1 MENGVAAETRPRG
14 HGAARRRRGLTWFL
28 ALAALLH
35 VPLTPIGA
43 LIGLLA
49 LIRPPAE
56 EPPPETL
63 NAIPVSLLSDEELA
77 ALGVTNDPPPAE
89 PAVAPAPAPGEAAV
103 VPEVPKPKPKPKP
116 KPVEAPDGG
125 IPEAADGGRPEPPKK
140 PKPLAEAGDGGAPK
154 GEPKKPAGGDPLA
167 LAGKAA
173 SVADPNANIR
183 LLILNDHIRP
193 LPIAP
198 RLGKLIARLPQWA
211 SFFGPTSLDP
221 IRDIDRMYLAGPQFR
236 ASGDVVAVIEYAVS
250 QATMRQAIDAIV
262 ARPPPGEWLDEKMPV
277 ARARADR
284 AERLFLLPKGKTLLM
299 VPPHL
304 KDDAVSKA
312 ASLRVPPV
320 KGNAVLVAFIA
331 TPWRILLGV
340 RAPAD
345 IPHSIASVS
354 LTVEP
359 REDGGAVIHISAV
372 DGSPEAARSNAATLT
387 SAINL
392 LTQRDVG
399 ELGSL
404 LFGGKTLSLV
414 EPVELHA
421 DGKKIVGDAVV
432 TRRQLDRIIG
442 FAEGWLDSMQSR
454 RAPQTVPAP
463 GGAPAAP
470 AAVPTTR
477 PASSGALP

>member
-1 MENGVAAETRPRG
+1 MENGVAAETRARG
-14 HGAARRRRGLTWFL
+14 HGAATRRRGLAWFL

-49 LIRPPAE
+49 LLRPSAE
-56 EPPPETL
+56 EPPPDTL

-77 ALGVTNDPPPAE
+77 ALGATSEPPPAE
-89 PAVAPAPAPGEAAV
+89 PAAAPAPAAVEPAAA
-103 VPEVPKPKPKPKP
+103 PEPPKPKPKPKP
-116 KPVEAPDGG
+116 RPVEAPDGG
-125 IPEAADGGRPEPPKK
+125 APQAADGGRPEPPKAPK
-140 PKPLAEAGDGGAPK
+140 PKPLAETGDGGAPR
-154 GEPKKPAGGDPLA
+154 GEPKKAGGDPLA
-167 LAGKAA
+167 LVAGKAA
-173 SVADPNANIR
+173 AVADPNANIR
-183 LLILNDHIRP
+183 LLILNDHIRS

-198 RLGKLIARLPQWA
+198 RLGRLIARLPQWA

-236 ASGDVVAVIEYAVS
+236 ASADVVAVIEYGVS

-262 ARPPPGEWLDEKMPV
+262 SRPPPGEWLDEKIPV

-284 AERLFLLPKGKTLLM
+284 AERLFVLPKGKTLLM

-320 KGNAVLVAFIA
+320 KGNAALVAYIA
-331 TPWRILLGV
+331 TPWRMLLGV
-340 RAPAD
+340 RSPAD

-359 REDGGAVIHISAV
+359 REDGGAVIHISGV
-372 DGSPEAARSNAATLT
+372 DESPEAAQKNAATLT
-387 SAINL
+387 SAVNL

-399 ELGSL
+399 ALGSL
-404 LFGGKTLSLV
+404 LFGGEKLSLI

-421 DGKKIVGDAVV
+421 DGKKIVGDAIV
-432 TRRQLDRIIG
+432 TRKQLDRIIG

-454 RAPQTVPAP
+454 RAPQTAP
-463 GGAPAAP
+463 PSGGTP
-470 AAVPTTR
+470 AVPTTR
-477 PASSGALP
+477 PASSGASP